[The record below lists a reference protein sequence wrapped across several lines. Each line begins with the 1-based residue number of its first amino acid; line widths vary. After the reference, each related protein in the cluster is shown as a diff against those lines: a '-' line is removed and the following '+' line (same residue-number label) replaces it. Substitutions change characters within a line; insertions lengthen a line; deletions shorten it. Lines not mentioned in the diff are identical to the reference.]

1 MTLVL
6 ENSQQKLTY
15 EDIIE
20 FNRLFNE
27 KIPSSFLDFFHEFN
41 GGDFPKVND
50 HNCEY
55 LSGFYSIKYGHST
68 ITRMYNELLIENP
81 ELQFMLPFAYDHNLN
96 SYLISLKEEDYGT
109 IYLWSNEEQGIAHVS
124 NSFGDFIQLFDELI
138 DAVEIKKVS
147 NNLKNRIVK
156 TAILVIAS
164 FIAWYIFTKK

>member
-1 MTLVL
+1 MALIL

-15 EDIIE
+15 EDIID
-20 FNRLFNE
+20 FNRLFDA

-68 ITRMYNELLIENP
+68 ITRIYNELLIENP

-96 SYLISLKEEDYGT
+96 SYLISLKKDDYGT
-109 IYLWSNEEQGIAHVS
+109 IYLWSNEEQGISHIS
-124 NSFGDFIQLFDELI
+124 NSFDDFIQSFDQFI
-138 DAVEIKKVS
+138 NAVEIKKVS
-147 NNLKNRIVK
+147 NNIKNRLVK
-156 TAILVIAS
+156 TFIMVGVIC
-164 FIAWYIFTKK
+164 IVWYFFSKR